1 MIWIIIPSFAGLLAY
16 YIVMAVSNPAR
27 QRTLLQIMRWSV
39 VISGGLL
46 AVALGLELALVDEYR
61 PDVRVV
67 HSSFGMV
74 WSFGGLF
81 YWVAKGTLDAK
92 DERSRDAATG
102 EFPPPPKE

>member
-27 QRTLLQIMRWSV
+27 QRTLLEIMRWSV
-39 VISGGLL
+39 VVSGGLL

-81 YWVAKGTLDAK
+81 YWVAKGTLDAR

-102 EFPPPPKE
+102 EFPSHKE